1 LTSGAFTIITNSN
14 EEVLLVLRR
23 DVPLWDLPGGRIEDQ
38 ERPSQT
44 AIHESLEETGLHI
57 ELDEYQKRYFRQEMA
72 DTQYLYHSSVFQ
84 GDEIVSG
91 PETRRLKWFPYTRLP
106 LLLIPHRR
114 KQISDFFRNVKKTE
128 VILRENRIILA
139 IQRLRSHSSS
149 SSEKK

>member
-91 PETRRLKWFPYTRLP
+91 PETRRFKVVSIYKVTTFADP
-106 LLLIPHRR
+106 
-114 KQISDFFRNVKKTE
+114 
-128 VILRENRIILA
+128 
-139 IQRLRSHSSS
+139 
-149 SSEKK
+149 SSEKAD